1 MEFFSHPLI
10 AVVMLLGVL
19 VIVHETGHFLVGKL
33 FKIPVEIYSIGFGP
47 TIFGFKGRETH
58 YRISAIPLGGYVKF
72 YGSLPSEPVPE
83 ALKGREY
90 FRAPIYARFATIAAG
105 PLANFL
111 LAVIVF
117 AGMVMYGIQ
126 QPPALIGEI
135 VPGSPADRAGIKFGD
150 KIQAID
156 THEVRSWKDVQRLI
170 GDRPQQNL
178 QLDLL
183 REGQALSLS
192 LAPEAVKDED
202 LPGKRGR
209 IGISRFMA
217 PSVLTTVKDSGFL
230 SEAGIKTGD
239 RLLSAAWNGQVI
251 EIKFW
256 RQYLNFME
264 KVSQSP
270 IKNFELTVV
279 PFEPSA
285 DPSKPSPSPT
295 PSRTVSINVP
305 TDWTFQP
312 STLADA
318 TGVASAQLTVYKAEA
333 PLQGVEKGDMIL
345 KFEGQK
351 VSDAFDLS
359 QLLTTYNKPNAKLT
373 VLRSQRELEVAVELK
388 AVEVQKAEG
397 KATVYTLPIQF
408 WGELEQPDWIVERYS
423 NPFKALAFGFD
434 ETLDLTG
441 SIGKAI
447 GGLFTGEMPLA
458 TLGGPIAIAKV
469 ASESVRIG
477 WQAFCHALAL
487 ISINLAL
494 INLVPIPVLDGG
506 QLLLL
511 GAEAAARRPVAEATI
526 ENFQKVGFIMVLALF
541 VIATYNDLG
550 RFWASMLRGVS
561 SMF

>member
-1 MEFFSHPLI
+1 MDFFSHPII
-10 AVVMLLGVL
+10 AVVLLLGVL

-33 FKIPVEIYSIGFGP
+33 FKIPVEIYSVGFGP
-47 TIFGFKGRETH
+47 TLIGFRHKETH
-58 YRISAIPLGGYVKF
+58 YRLSAIPLGGFVKF
-72 YGSLPSEPVPE
+72 YGSVPSEEVPE

-90 FRAPIYARFATIAAG
+90 FRAPLHARFATIAAG

-111 LAVIVF
+111 LAVFVF

-135 VPGSPADRAGIKFGD
+135 VPGSPADKAGLLFGD

-156 THEVRSWKDVQRLI
+156 GHEVRSWKDVQKLI

-178 QLDLL
+178 SLQLERD
-183 REGQALSLS
+183 GKSLSLN
-192 LAPEAVKDED
+192 LAPEAVKNEE
-202 LPGKRGR
+202 LPGTRGR
-209 IGISRFMA
+209 IGISRFMV
-217 PSVLTTVKDSGFL
+217 PSVVTRINDSGFL
-230 SEAGIKTGD
+230 SQAGVETGD
-239 RLLSAAWNGQVI
+239 RLLRAIWNGQTYEV
-251 EIKFW
+251 KFW

-264 KVSQSP
+264 RVGASDQR
-270 IKNFELTVV
+270 NFELIVA
-279 PFEPSA
+279 PFEPS
-285 DPSKPSPSPT
+285 SQTSGEQKETSPT
-295 PSRTVSINVP
+295 RSLQVSIAA
-305 TDWTFQP
+305 DWAYTAAQ
-312 STLADA
+312 LANQS
-318 TGVASAQLTVYKAEA
+318 GIASAQLTVYKAEA
-333 PLQGVEKGDMIL
+333 PTLTLERGDMLL
-345 KFEGQK
+345 KLDGRDLT
-351 VSDAFDLS
+351 SAFDLGQILS
-359 QLLTTYNKPNAKLT
+359 EINKPQVTLT
-373 VLRSQRELEVAVELK
+373 VLRQGKPLDLTAELK
-388 AVEVQKAEG
+388 AVEVQKPEG
-397 KATVYTLPIQF
+397 KATAYTMPVQF
-408 WGELEQPDWIVERYS
+408 WGDLEQPEWIEERIQ
-423 NPFKALAFGFD
+423 NPLAAVAYGFS
-434 ETLDLTG
+434 ETFDLTR
-441 SIGKAI
+441 SIGRAI

-511 GAEAAARRPVAEATI
+511 GAEGVARRPVSESTI

-550 RFWASMLRGVS
+550 RFWASMLRGMS